1 MWCVSLQL
9 LLDAGAN
16 VEGAAVRNGQESTA
30 DTPLQLASAA
40 GGQTHVHTHTE
51 YNIKHSWCSECCP
64 TYSRS
69 VFGSDSRKLN
79 YYSLLNYT
87 GGKSVEGSSGG
98 RDEWIKAAVTKHL
111 ITALKIQSVNKKNK
125 QCAGF
130 FLQKNRIV
138 LWMTHRPEEWGN
150 ERVKREGAVKA
161 AQLRLWLFR
170 SLWAAFLCGIIS
182 KPHIAVVKETHA
194 LHSSKWQCVNTAR
207 YECVCLFL
215 KKCDKTSFIPLEKA

>member
-40 GGQTHVHTHTE
+40 GGQTHVHTHRVQH
-51 YNIKHSWCSECCP
+51 KAQLMLECCP

-98 RDEWIKAAVTKHL
+98 RDEWIKATVTKHL

-150 ERVKREGAVKA
+150 ERVKGEGAVKA